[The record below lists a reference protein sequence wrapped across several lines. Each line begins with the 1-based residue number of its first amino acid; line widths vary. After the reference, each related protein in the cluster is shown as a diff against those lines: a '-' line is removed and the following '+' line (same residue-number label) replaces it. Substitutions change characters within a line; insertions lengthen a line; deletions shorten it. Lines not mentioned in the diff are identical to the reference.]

1 MTIKIYRD
9 DNAQSIF
16 LEDANGAQFPNSLQA
31 ILNGEDNTKV
41 SIVDLAKSIEIV
53 SDELFGE
60 FINEND
66 QAYGN
71 DGPSTVNALNA
82 EFMASGTPANELP
95 VITSPT
101 SINAVSGETINYTLT
116 ANFGVGYEWENLPTG
131 LVTVEGNTRKLIGSL
146 SSGTYTPTMR
156 AVNYNGVDSE
166 TLTINV
172 SNPPFANTK
181 SINFVINDYLSA
193 SPLTLATVLG
203 RAANGSGASDA
214 WSLSLYFKSGSS
226 FNSEQTIFYFGDSN
240 YFSNG
245 TIRLAYNGYQDRVEL
260 LYGNLFNNLEIR
272 SQNGSIPFNQWVHI
286 LVTYNGGT
294 TGAASGSVNDYYSRF
309 KIFINGVEATYNNSN
324 SNFGYSGAV
333 QASNLR
339 IGRYAQGDYMRN
351 NCRVDEVAVFD
362 SDQSLNAALI
372 YNLGV
377 PFDMTTL
384 LQQPVS
390 WWRMGDGDTY
400 PLLVDNIGSADFTMV
415 NMTAADIVNDVP

>member
-1 MTIKIYRD
+1 MTIKVYRD

-31 ILNGEDNTKV
+31 ILNGDDNTKV

-53 SDELFGE
+53 SDEPFGE
-60 FINEND
+60 FVNENE
-66 QAYGN
+66 QAYGV

-82 EFMASGTPANELP
+82 EFVASGTPASEIP
-95 VITSPT
+95 EITSPT

-116 ANFGVGYEWENLPTG
+116 ANYGVGYEWENLPAG

-146 SSGTYTPTMR
+146 TSGTYTPTMR

-166 TLTINV
+166 VLTINV

-181 SINFVINDYLSA
+181 SINFVNNDYLSA
-193 SPLTLATVLG
+193 PPLTLATVLG
-203 RAANGSGASDA
+203 RSGNGSGASDA

-245 TIRLAYNGYQDRVEL
+245 TIRLAYNGSQDRVEL

-272 SQNGSIPFNQWVHI
+272 SQSGSIPFNQWVHI
-286 LVTYNGGT
+286 LVSYDGGT
-294 TGAASGSVNDYYSRF
+294 TGPNSGSVNDYYSRF
-309 KIFINGVEATYNNSN
+309 KIFINGIETTYNNVN
-324 SNFGYSGAV
+324 SNFGYAGAV

-339 IGRYAQGDYMRN
+339 VGRYAQGNYMRN
-351 NCRVDEVAVFD
+351 NCRVDEIAVFD
-362 SDQSLNAALI
+362 SDQQSNVSSI
-372 YNLGV
+372 YNSGS
-377 PFDMTTL
+377 PFDLSTL
-384 LQQPVS
+384 PSPPVN

-400 PLLVDNIGSADFTMV
+400 PLLIDSIGSADFTMV

>member
-1 MTIKIYRD
+1 MTIKVYRD

-31 ILNGEDNTKV
+31 VLNGEDDTKV
-41 SIVDLAKSIEIV
+41 SIIDLAKSIEIV
-53 SDELFGE
+53 SDEPFGE

-66 QAYGN
+66 QPYGN
-71 DGPSTVNALNA
+71 NGATTVNALNA
-82 EFMASGTPANELP
+82 EFMASGTPANEPP

-101 SINAVSGETINYTLT
+101 SINAVAGETINYTLT
-116 ANFGVGYEWENLPTG
+116 ANFGVGYEWENLPSG
-131 LVTVEGNTRKLIGSL
+131 LVNVEGNTRKLIGSL
-146 SSGTYTPTMR
+146 SSGTYTPTMK

-203 RAANGSGASDA
+203 RASNGAGATDA

-226 FNSEQTIFYFGDSN
+226 SNQEQTIFYFGDSN

-245 TIRLAYNGYQDRVEL
+245 TIRLVYNGSQDRVEL

-272 SQNGSIPFNQWVHI
+272 SQSGSIPFNQWTHI
-286 LVTYNGGT
+286 LITYNGGT
-294 TGAASGSVNDYYSRF
+294 TGSNPSNVNNYYSRF
-309 KIFINGVEATYNNSN
+309 KIFINGVETTYNNIN

-400 PLLVDNIGSADFTMV
+400 PTLVDSIGSADFTMV